1 MLLLLNHNLQ
11 QRSIPES
18 QERQDLTVHEL
29 FVICTTMCF
38 NFALAPWCCTWL
50 KKKKHLFSANQK
62 HIIFSCIFLQFFQTY
77 NSSKWYNLFQ
87 CLTRQSLLNGLQLKI
102 FEYLTNSVHVTD
114 WYSGKY
120 NLHSQTIYTKII
132 KIFDQI
138 YKLILAWLLG
148 ELLSSFLHL
157 LPFPTKSF

>member
-1 MLLLLNHNLQ
+1 MMLHSSQTKIAFVFSQPEAHNFFMYIFYNFF
-11 QRSIPES
+11 RHT
-18 QERQDLTVHEL
+18 TVQL
-29 FVICTTMCF
+29 R
-38 NFALAPWCCTWL
+38 
-50 KKKKHLFSANQK
+50 
-62 HIIFSCIFLQFFQTY
+62 
-77 NSSKWYNLFQ
+77 

-102 FEYLTNSVHVTD
+102 FEYLTNSEHVTD

-148 ELLSSFLHL
+148 ELLSSFFTFVAISH
-157 LPFPTKSF
+157 

>member
-1 MLLLLNHNLQ
+1 MFQLCISTMMLYSSQ
-11 QRSIPES
+11 TKIAFVFSQPEA
-18 QERQDLTVHEL
+18 D
-29 FVICTTMCF
+29 
-38 NFALAPWCCTWL
+38 NFFMYIFT
-50 KKKKHLFSANQK
+50 
-62 HIIFSCIFLQFFQTY
+62 IFSDIQQFKVII
-77 NSSKWYNLFQ
+77 NPLQ

-102 FEYLTNSVHVTD
+102 FEYLTNSEHVTD

-132 KIFDQI
+132 KFCDQI

-157 LPFPTKSF
+157 LPFPTKSFSSHYPL